1 MKGYQGIQKD
11 HGNSQWPLKKPRDDQ
26 LTGEAKAGDQALARE
41 RIGMEHMYR
50 LQNLQHL
57 GGMFRTLDTTGSK
70 PYFYGFIMPRPD
82 C

>member
-57 GGMFRTLDTTGSK
+57 GGIRCTLDTACSK
-70 PYFYGFIMPRPD
+70 PCFHSFIMPRPD